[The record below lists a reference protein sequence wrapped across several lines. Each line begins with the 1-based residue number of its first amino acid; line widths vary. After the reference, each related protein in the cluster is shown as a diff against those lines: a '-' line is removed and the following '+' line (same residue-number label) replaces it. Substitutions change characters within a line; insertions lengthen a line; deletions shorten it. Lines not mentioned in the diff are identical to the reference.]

1 MISEEACENEE
12 KAANNFAFENIWKYT
27 KTESC

>member
-12 KAANNFAFENIWKYT
+12 KAANNLAFENILKQ
-27 KTESC
+27 KTVKL